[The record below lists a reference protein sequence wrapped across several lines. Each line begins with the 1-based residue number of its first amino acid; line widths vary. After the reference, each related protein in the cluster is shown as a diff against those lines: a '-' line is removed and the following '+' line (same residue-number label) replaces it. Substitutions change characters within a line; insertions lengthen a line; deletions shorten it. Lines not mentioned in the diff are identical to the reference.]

1 MADDS
6 YGHGTAHKPGFLKRL
21 FSFGWDQRLRAN
33 STPKELPLPLPA
45 PPSKIVEPWTL
56 TEQESL
62 FFAQSKKSFRT
73 RAFKNH
79 ALPGQPHEYLEA
91 DYVPDLQ
98 KWRIAKMAV
107 SEARVLP
114 ALSADADANGKVP
127 VKSSVILEDD
137 VCVMRALH
145 KMALFEFG
153 TDAQSAH
160 SLREDVVED
169 LSGSHFIDFAHGE
182 HIIFEINGH
191 PSLTSEGKPVRN
203 GTYPESELQF
213 AAKVYADIIAE
224 KQAAVR
230 LIDLARLEI
239 HAKPQS
245 DDPMKDFEYFASIQ
259 AAAGDV
265 LRTIESCKKYYW
277 GERLVSW
284 SDGKR
289 GMRGGTHKEIAFS
302 PLSWSGR
309 GVMDAAEMISAIN
322 PALSAVRKMVDLANI
337 YEEEADINSVLRN
350 GALSFVVHNAAF
362 FYSAYQSYG
371 LAFVKLDSVEFSQ
384 SLMRE
389 TERLMDVCSFDDEKK
404 KSVRAFIMQP
414 REPGDIVKGM
424 EKMSVSLQNLK
435 DIAYRQSLAVLEGQK
450 PKMELPDYRDLTTQF
465 NTIASNDNAQALV
478 QIKALD
484 YTDEEIDRDV
494 KAFHKRMRAGKHLG

>member
-6 YGHGTAHKPGFLKRL
+6 YGQGTARKPGLLKRL
-21 FSFGWDQRLRAN
+21 FSFGWDKRLRAN
-33 STPKELPLPLPA
+33 STPKELPLPAPVPA

-62 FFAQSKKSFRT
+62 FFPQSKKAFRT

-98 KWRIAKMAV
+98 KWRITKMAV
-107 SEARVLP
+107 SEARALP

-153 TDAQSAH
+153 TDVQSAH

-169 LSGSHFIDFAHGE
+169 LAGSHFIDFAHGE

-213 AAKVYADIIAE
+213 AAKAYADIVAE

-259 AAAGDV
+259 AAADFVAKTIGDNKAYYFGQVLKDTGNARGRIVRRMETASCPIPWEKRNSIDLAAGIACVKSSIPAVQKLASLADVYAEETDINDV
-265 LRTIESCKKYYW
+265 LR
-277 GERLVSW
+277 
-284 SDGKR
+284 
-289 GMRGGTHKEIAFS
+289 
-302 PLSWSGR
+302 
-309 GVMDAAEMISAIN
+309 
-322 PALSAVRKMVDLANI
+322 
-337 YEEEADINSVLRN
+337 NS
-350 GALSFVVHNAAF
+350 ALSFMVYNAAF
-362 FYSAYQSYG
+362 LYSGYQSDLSDFSCFG
-371 LAFVKLDSVEFSQ
+371 AVEFAQ
-384 SLMRE
+384 SLARE
-389 TERLMDVCSFDDEKK
+389 ADGLMDHYSFEDERKRA
-404 KSVRAFIMQP
+404 VRAFIMKPHQP
-414 REPGDIVKGM
+414 EVIANGM
-424 EKMSVSLQNLK
+424 MKLRDALNNLHDVSR
-435 DIAYRQSLAVLEGQK
+435 RQSLAVQEGQK
-450 PKMELPDYRDLTTQF
+450 SKMELPDYRDLTPQF
-465 NTIASNDNAQALV
+465 NTIASNDNTRQLV
-478 QIKALD
+478 QIKAPA
-484 YTDEEIDRDV
+484 YTDEQIDRDA
-494 KAFHKRMRAGKHLG
+494 KAFHKRLRKGQHLG